1 MGDITYIPTAEGW
14 LYLAAIEDL
23 YHRKVVGW
31 ALGSRMTKQLTITAL
46 EQAIHRERPKKGL
59 IFHSDRGAQY
69 AAHDYQDKLREHGI
83 RQSMSA
89 KGDCYDNSPMESF
102 FATLKKELIHRRRF
116 KTREQAKIAI
126 ISYIE
131 TWYNPKRIH
140 SSLGDMSP
148 IEFERY
154 YLLSQWLAAS

>member
-1 MGDITYIPTAEGW
+1 
-14 LYLAAIEDL
+14 
-23 YHRKVVGW
+23 
-31 ALGSRMTKQLTITAL
+31 
-46 EQAIHRERPKKGL
+46 
-59 IFHSDRGAQY
+59 
-69 AAHDYQDKLREHGI
+69 
-83 RQSMSA
+83 MSA

-131 TWYNPKRIH
+131 TWYNPKRIR

-154 YLLSQWLAAS
+154 YLLSQGLAAS

>member
-1 MGDITYIPTAEGW
+1 MPHKRLSIQFQSHN
-14 LYLAAIEDL
+14 LALHEPL
-23 YHRKVVGW
+23 LSY
-31 ALGSRMTKQLTITAL
+31 
-46 EQAIHRERPKKGL
+46 
-59 IFHSDRGAQY
+59 
-69 AAHDYQDKLREHGI
+69 GI
-83 RQSMSA
+83 QSSFRQSMSA

-102 FATLKKELIHRRRF
+102 FATLKKELIHKRRF

-148 IEFERY
+148 IEFERC
-154 YLLSQWLAAS
+154 YLLSQGLAAS